1 MKTRIIIALLILV
14 GIGGYAFYES
24 RNLLRGPVIT
34 IDQPVTGATFNSPIT
49 DIKGRVQNMVQISMN
64 DRKISVDESGN
75 FQEKYVLSNG
85 NNVVKVTA
93 EDRFGRKK
101 DVLVEI
107 IYNEP
112 SESLVLRSQNIQ

>member
-34 IDQPVTGATFNSPIT
+34 IDQPVTGATLNSPVT
-49 DIKGRVQNMVQISMN
+49 DIKGRVQNMVHISMN
-64 DRKISVDESGN
+64 DRPISVDEAGN

-101 DVLVEI
+101 DALIEI

-112 SESLVLRSQNIQ
+112 SESLVLRSQHIQ

>member
-1 MKTRIIIALLILV
+1 MKTRIIIATLILV

-24 RNLLRGPVIT
+24 TDLRRGPVIT
-34 IDQPVTGATFNSPIT
+34 IDQPVTGATFNSPVT
-49 DIKGRVQNMVQISMN
+49 DIKGRVENMVHISMN
-64 DRKISVDESGN
+64 DRAISVDEAGN

-85 NNVVKVTA
+85 NNVVKVSA
-93 EDRFGRKK
+93 KDRFGRKK

-112 SESLVLRSQNIQ
+112 SESLVLRSQHIQ